1 MGDDTMDATY
11 GAMFIGVLFATFFQG
26 VLTLQAYIYYEA
38 FPDDPVGVKALVAGV
53 WILDVAHLVLIS
65 QTCYH
70 YLITSWG
77 NNAALLVSTQP
88 GDLHLILVGIA
99 TAVCQGFFLL
109 RIWSFSKKN
118 WALIGILGAAC
129 LATLGLETAM
139 SVQMSQMA
147 SVAAYSSLTSEAVAV
162 FCLSVAG
169 EFLPLSIRTSN
180 LHPEVAV
187 DVAIALIMIWY
198 LRAGETSFNRTTFVI
213 ARLIQYTVAT
223 GLATSALAVGCL
235 IAYLTRPHTFI
246 FIAMHFSLGRMYT
259 NALLAT
265 LNSRR
270 NLRKVL
276 EGTMLPNSGSSFLA
290 PLQTAKHNSSNEEY
304 MLEGSRK
311 GAPSMPN

>member
-26 VLTLQAYIYYEA
+26 VLTLQTYIYYEA
-38 FPDDPVGVKALVAGV
+38 FPDDPVGIKALVAGV

-162 FCLSVAG
+162 FCLS
-169 EFLPLSIRTSN
+169 
-180 LHPEVAV
+180 VAV

-304 MLEGSRK
+304 MLEGSQK